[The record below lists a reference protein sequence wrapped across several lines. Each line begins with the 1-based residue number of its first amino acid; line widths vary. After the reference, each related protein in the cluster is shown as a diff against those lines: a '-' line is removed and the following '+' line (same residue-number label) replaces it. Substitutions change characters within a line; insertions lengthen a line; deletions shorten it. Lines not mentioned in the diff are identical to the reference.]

1 MNANRRESLNTIE
14 KTLHVELEKL
24 RDILEEEETDFD
36 NIPENLS
43 KTDIYT
49 DCLNAVEQLE
59 ESINSVE
66 KAMDTI
72 RYVVNIK
79 MSKKNYSYS
88 AVTEQEQA

>member
-1 MNANRRESLNTIE
+1 MNAKRRESLNTIE
-14 KTLHVELEKL
+14 RTLRVELEKL

-43 KTDIYT
+43 RTDIYV

-59 ESINSVE
+59 ESVNSVE

-79 MSKKNYSYS
+79 MGKKNYSYS
-88 AVTEQEQA
+88 AVTEQEHV